1 MMKKSGGGRQH
12 HFALDKRLG
21 ESAGKN
27 IQEHVLRGD
36 LSPDPGGASGKRI
49 LLPME
54 ETQEI
59 PIRSLGWEDP
69 LEEGMATQSSI
80 LAWEIPWTE
89 EPGGLQSMGLQRVR
103 HD

>member
-1 MMKKSGGGRQH
+1 MTKKSGSGRQH
-12 HFALDKRLG
+12 HSALDKSLG

-27 IQEHVLRGD
+27 TQEHVLQGD

-54 ETQEI
+54 EVQEI

-69 LEEGMATQSSI
+69 LKKDMATHSSI